1 MNVAIVDDLQT
12 DAKHLYTLLTNYCQ
26 NHNLMLHTELFSDGT
41 EFIKNF
47 SPNKF
52 DIVFLDIYMPNL
64 NGMDTAKQLFKLDPN
79 CHIIFVSTSAD
90 YAVESYDVNA
100 LYYVIKP
107 ISSEKLEL
115 VLNRC
120 KEALIAD
127 NKYLTVTAN
136 KCTLNINFKD
146 ILYIETKL
154 RKLGIHTTYD
164 VITTPSTY
172 SDFLNTNSLDERFI
186 ECYRGII
193 INMDHISKVLDIDFL
208 LDNGEKLPIR
218 QREQK
223 QIKNQYMNYMFTH
236 LKNN

>member
-12 DAKHLYTLLTNYCQ
+12 DSKYLYTLLTNYCQ
-26 NHNLMLHTELFSDGT
+26 NHNLMLHAELFSDGT

-164 VITTPSTY
+164 VITTSSTY
-172 SDFLNTNSLDERFI
+172 SDFLNANSLDERFI

-193 INMDHISKVLDIDFL
+193 INMDHILKVLGIDFL

>member
-12 DAKHLYTLLTNYCQ
+12 DANHLCTLLNNYCQ
-26 NHNLMLHTELFSDGT
+26 NHKLILHTELFSDGT

-64 NGMDTAKQLFKLDPN
+64 NGMDTAKQLINLDSK
-79 CHIIFVSTSAD
+79 CHIIFISTSAD
-90 YAVESYDVNA
+90 YAVESYDINA
-100 LYYVIKP
+100 LYYIIKP
-107 ISSEKLEL
+107 ISPEKLEL

-120 KEALIAD
+120 KKALIAD
-127 NKYLTVTAN
+127 NKYLTVIAN
-136 KCTLNINFKD
+136 KCTLDINFKD

-154 RKLGIHTTYD
+154 RKLDIHTTYD
-164 VITTPSTY
+164 VITTSSTY
-172 SDFLNTNSLDERFI
+172 SDFLNANSLDERFI

-193 INMDHISKVLDIDFL
+193 INMDHISRVLDMDFL

-218 QREQK
+218 KKEQK

-236 LKNN
+236 IKNN